1 MKRLIMVLAALAA
14 VALPSAAYSLDPLK
28 ISDHGT
34 TCSVV
39 TAPDGG
45 QAVNCIGKLSGLGS
59 QTTEIQ
65 VSAGF
70 TCENKAGNTVVG
82 QSAGSSGP
90 IQPQNG
96 QVTFN
101 VTTASTSTAKCTNAD
116 GHTATFAPCATINVV
131 QGGQVVFTECVPIQQ
146 Q

>member
-1 MKRLIMVLAALAA
+1 MRRLILLATLCAVLVGTS
-14 VALPSAAYSLDPLK
+14 VAFGDLLK
-28 ISDHGT
+28 VTDHGT

-39 TAPDGG
+39 TASDGG

-59 QTTEIQ
+59 QTTTIN

-70 TCENKAGNTVVG
+70 TCTNKAGNPVVG
-82 QSAGSSGP
+82 QSSGTSGP

-101 VTTASTSTAKCTNAD
+101 VLTSSTSSSQCTHAD
-116 GHTATFAPCATINVV
+116 GHTATFSPCATIDVF
-131 QGGQVVFTECVPIQQ
+131 QGGQLVFTECVPINQ
-146 Q
+146 

>member
-1 MKRLIMVLAALAA
+1 MKRLIMFAVVVAALAVPMYA
-14 VALPSAAYSLDPLK
+14 SGDLLK
-28 ISDHGT
+28 VSDHGT

-39 TAPDGG
+39 TAADGG

-59 QTTEIQ
+59 QTTVID

-70 TCENKAGNTVVG
+70 TCTNKAGNTVVG
-82 QSAGSSGP
+82 QSSGSSGP

-101 VTTASTSTAKCTNAD
+101 VTTSSTSASKCEHAD
-116 GHTATFAPCATINVV
+116 GHTATFAMCATINVF
-131 QGGQVVFTECVPIQQ
+131 QGNQLVFTECVPISQ
-146 Q
+146 

>member
-1 MKRLIMVLAALAA
+1 MKRLIILTTVVAALVGAGTA
-14 VALPSAAYSLDPLK
+14 FADLLK
-28 ISDHGT
+28 ITDHGT

-39 TAPDGG
+39 TTSDGG

-59 QTTEIQ
+59 ATTDIQ

-70 TCENKAGNTVVG
+70 TCTNKAGNTVVG

-90 IQPQNG
+90 ITPQNG

-101 VTTASTSTAKCTNAD
+101 VLTSSTSTAKCTNAD
-116 GHTATFAPCATINVV
+116 GHTATFAPCATINVI
-131 QGGQVVFTECVPIQQ
+131 QGGQVVFTECVPIQ
-146 Q
+146 

>member
-1 MKRLIMVLAALAA
+1 MKRLIMCIA
-14 VALPSAAYSLDPLK
+14 VIAILGVPSYASGDLLK
-28 ISDHGT
+28 VTDHGT

-39 TAPDGG
+39 TASDGG

-59 QTTEIQ
+59 QTTTIT

-70 TCENKAGNTVVG
+70 TCTNKAGNTVVG
-82 QSAGSSGP
+82 QSSGNSGP

-101 VTTASTSTAKCTNAD
+101 VTTSSTSSSKCEHAD
-116 GHTATFAPCATINVV
+116 GHTATFSPFATIDVF
-131 QGGQVVFTECVPIQQ
+131 QGGQLVFTEQVPISQ
-146 Q
+146 

>member
-1 MKRLIMVLAALAA
+1 MKRLIILVAVIAALA
-14 VALPSAAYSLDPLK
+14 VPSYAFSDLLK
-28 ISDHGT
+28 VSDHGT

-39 TAPDGG
+39 TVADGG

-59 QTTEIQ
+59 ATTTIN

-70 TCENKAGNTVVG
+70 TCTNKAGNTVVG

-101 VTTASTSTAKCTNAD
+101 VTTGSTSTSKCESAD
-116 GHTATFAPCATINVV
+116 GHVATFAPCATIDVF
-131 QGGQVVFTECVPIQQ
+131 QGGPTPVFTECVPISQ
-146 Q
+146 

>member
-1 MKRLIMVLAALAA
+1 MKRMTMFVAVIAALAVPSFA
-14 VALPSAAYSLDPLK
+14 VGDLLK
-28 ISDHGT
+28 VSDHGT

-39 TAPDGG
+39 TASDGG

-59 QTTEIQ
+59 ATTVIN

-70 TCENKAGNTVVG
+70 TCTNKAGNTVVG

-90 IQPQNG
+90 ITPQNG

-101 VTTASTSTAKCTNAD
+101 VTTGSTSSSQCQHAD
-116 GHTATFAPCATINVV
+116 GHTATFAPCATINVY
-131 QGGQVVFTECVPIQQ
+131 QGNDLVFTECVPISQ
-146 Q
+146 

>member
-1 MKRLIMVLAALAA
+1 MKRLIILTTVVAALVGAGTA
-14 VALPSAAYSLDPLK
+14 FADLLK
-28 ISDHGT
+28 ITDHGT

-39 TAPDGG
+39 TVSDGG

-59 QTTEIQ
+59 ATTDIQ

-70 TCENKAGNTVVG
+70 TCTNKAGNTVVG
-82 QSAGSSGP
+82 QSSGTSGP

-101 VTTASTSTAKCTNAD
+101 VTTSSTSTAKCTNAD
-116 GHTATFAPCATINVV
+116 GHQATFAPCATINVI
-131 QGGQVVFTECVPIQQ
+131 QGGQVVFTECVPIQ
-146 Q
+146 